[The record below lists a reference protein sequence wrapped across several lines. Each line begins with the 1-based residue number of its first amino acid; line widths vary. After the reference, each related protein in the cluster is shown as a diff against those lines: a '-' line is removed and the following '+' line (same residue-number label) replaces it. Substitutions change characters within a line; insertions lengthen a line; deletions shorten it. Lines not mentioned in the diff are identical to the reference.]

1 MMSLKTEGSK
11 VTVEAKIL
19 HNGGEMEDFKNMSV
33 NLFIDDFEG
42 YIVGSGDPFW
52 DSIYDSVYHSD

>member
-33 NLFIDDFEG
+33 NLFIDPL
-42 YIVGSGDPFW
+42 Y
-52 DSIYDSVYHSD
+52 YHVKSDGTGWFG